1 MRNELQEPNTL
12 KARATGKLAML
23 AVGLAVGYFLYQ
35 SGLIQK
41 LTNKVL
47 QKEE

>member
-1 MRNELQEPNTL
+1 MRNEENQNTL
-12 KARATGKLAML
+12 KAWATGKLAML